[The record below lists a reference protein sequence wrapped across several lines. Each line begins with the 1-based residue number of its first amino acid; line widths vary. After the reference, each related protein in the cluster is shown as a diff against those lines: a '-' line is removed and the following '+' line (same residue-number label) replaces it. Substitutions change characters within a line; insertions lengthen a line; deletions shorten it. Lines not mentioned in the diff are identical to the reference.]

1 MMKAKEVLLMQLDAC
16 HRENTWFV
24 SLINS
29 IKDLTEEQATWKPN
43 ESCNSISE
51 IVHHL
56 HYYNQRHLN
65 RLKGIEN
72 VESTGESTFLNRDG
86 ISWDETAERID
97 QLMAEWK
104 KAVEEADEM
113 NLTKWAE
120 SIAHLTIHTTYHAGQ
135 ILYIRKLQGSWDPKA
150 GVKG

>member
-1 MMKAKEVLLMQLDAC
+1 MNAKQVLLIQLDAC
-16 HRENTWFV
+16 LDQNTWFV

-43 ESCNSISE
+43 EATNSISE

-56 HYYNQRHLN
+56 IYYNQRHLN

-72 VESTGESTFLNRDG
+72 EESTGESTFRNKEGLNW
-86 ISWDETAERID
+86 SETYERID
-97 QLMAEWK
+97 QLMADWK
-104 KAVEEADEM
+104 KEVEEADEV
-113 NLTKWAE
+113 NLTNWTE
-120 SIAHLTIHTTYHAGQ
+120 IIAHLTIHTTYHGGQ
-135 ILYIRKLQGSWDPKA
+135 ILYIRKLQESWNPQA

>member
-1 MMKAKEVLLMQLDAC
+1 MNAKQVLLMQLDAC
-16 HRENTWFV
+16 HTQNTWFV

-29 IKDLTEEQATWKPN
+29 IKGLTEEQATWKPN
-43 ESCNSISE
+43 EATNSISE
-51 IVHHL
+51 IIHHL
-56 HYYNQRHLN
+56 IYYNQRHLN

-72 VESTGESTFLNRDG
+72 EESTDESTFRNREG
-86 ISWDETAERID
+86 LSWDETAARID

-104 KAVEEADEM
+104 KEVEEADEV
-113 NLTKWAE
+113 NLTKWVE